1 MTSPDCFVISLVKNH
16 LEIRNKVRVA
26 PLCIRDGLKHAKE
39 KVGKLILTA
48 NFYTLAIHVTKS
60 LTILAKNLLMSCNIV
75 AFRIY
80 CTANCTQ
87 AHHCKPFWYI
97 LWSDF
102 FAHLL
107 TVYILRN
114 RKLLPN
120 MFLFRYPLAS
130 CISTTGNAFIAL
142 WVYPHERSSVYI
154 NYSIA
159 IRNSRTNYEENLSAQ
174 LTNNL

>member
-48 NFYTLAIHVTKS
+48 NFYTSAIHVTKS
-60 LTILAKNLLMSCNIV
+60 LTILAKNLRMHCNIAV
-75 AFRIY
+75 SRLY

-107 TVYILRN
+107 TVVADTRCGVSAQ
-114 RKLLPN
+114 KFP
-120 MFLFRYPLAS
+120 LFGWLGAS
-130 CISTTGNAFIAL
+130 CGLMVLRAAARSDTSTI
-142 WVYPHERSSVYI
+142 
-154 NYSIA
+154 
-159 IRNSRTNYEENLSAQ
+159 
-174 LTNNL
+174 